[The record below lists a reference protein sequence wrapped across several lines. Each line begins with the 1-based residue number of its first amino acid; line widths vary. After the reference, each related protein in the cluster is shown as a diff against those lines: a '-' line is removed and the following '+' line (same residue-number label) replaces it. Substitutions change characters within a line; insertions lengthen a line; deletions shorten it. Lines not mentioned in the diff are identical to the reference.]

1 MWGRGRRRD
10 PEGEGEEEMGRGGG
24 GGWLSSDG
32 RAGGCGGSGTSAG
45 GGGGKEIAG
54 GRKGG
59 RGGRRSDHLTWRKP
73 DSHLGRIQTSAL
85 APLSFGLPSK
95 QQNFYKSGI
104 FWLRKSGLGVKKTG
118 FFERFFFLF

>member
-1 MWGRGRRRD
+1 M
-10 PEGEGEEEMGRGGG
+10 GEGGGGGEEIRGGG
-24 GGWLSSDG
+24 GGVVVVQRRPG
-32 RAGGCGGSGTSAG
+32 RGV
-45 GGGGKEIAG
+45 EIAG

-118 FFERFFFLF
+118 FFELFFFLF